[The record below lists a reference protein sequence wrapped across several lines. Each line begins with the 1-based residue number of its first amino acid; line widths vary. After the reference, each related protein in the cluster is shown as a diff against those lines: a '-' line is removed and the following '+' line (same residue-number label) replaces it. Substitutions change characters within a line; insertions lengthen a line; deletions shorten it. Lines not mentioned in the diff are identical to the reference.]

1 MKLRHVRAVAVFVG
15 VVVAL
20 TGARHSSGGG
30 CDNSSSSSSSSSSSG
45 GTSGGGST
53 HYDDDDD
60 DYGSSG
66 GVSGGSSA
74 TASAEAT
81 QDVRIRSCVYDASR
95 GVVATVEATNTS
107 SITTYTYE
115 FGVTF
120 KNSSGTDLRTSASTI
135 PYVSADTTETL
146 DVAASYVPDANESM
160 TGVTCELSDV
170 TRTAE

>member
-1 MKLRHVRAVAVFVG
+1 MKLRHVRAVAVLVG

-20 TGARHSSGGG
+20 TGAKRSHGGG
-30 CDNSSSSSSSSSSSG
+30 CDDSSSSSSSSSSTG
-45 GTSGGGST
+45 GT

-60 DYGSSG
+60 DYSSSG
-66 GVSGGSSA
+66 GVSGGGSSA

-81 QDVRIRSCVYDASR
+81 QDVRIRSCVYDATR
-95 GVVATVEATNTS
+95 GIVAQVEATNTS

-120 KNSSGTDLRTSASTI
+120 KDPSGTLVRTSSSSI

-146 DVAASYVPDANESM
+146 DVAAAYVPDAGAS
-160 TGVTCELSDV
+160 TSGVTCVLDDV
-170 TRTAE
+170 TRTAV

>member
-1 MKLRHVRAVAVFVG
+1 MAVVAG
-15 VVVAL
+15 VMIAL
-20 TGARHSSGGG
+20 TGAKRSHGGG
-30 CDNSSSSSSSSSSSG
+30 CDDSSSSSSSSSSSTG
-45 GTSGGGST
+45 GT

-81 QDVRIRSCVYDASR
+81 QDVRIRSCVYDATR
-95 GVVATVEATNTS
+95 GVVAQVEATNSS

-120 KNSSGTDLRTSASTI
+120 KDSSGADLRTSTSTI

-146 DVAASYVPDANESM
+146 DVAASYVPNANEST
-160 TGVTCELSDV
+160 TGVTCELRDV
-170 TRTAE
+170 TRTAV